1 MTTSTES
8 PGSSP
13 SPVSAPSTTTTTLL
27 LPDIA
32 GDQLPYDPAFS
43 TSPAIPD
50 EAFEAFLIIGSD
62 ARPGARDE
70 RADVIILAL
79 LPKADSAPI
88 LVSIPRDLWLTL
100 PCWDEPNR
108 INATLAGCG
117 SAASGPELLAI
128 TVADFTGIEA
138 DHFAL
143 FDFSDFERVID
154 AFGGI
159 EICVDR
165 RVRDQISG
173 LSLPAGC
180 SKADGETAL
189 TWVRSRKTQ
198 EYRDGRW
205 QRIQDV
211 TALTRDDRQR
221 DVLLQVLGKVKS
233 LGTLG
238 SLVDIVDSIA
248 DAVTIDDGITV
259 GRAIG
264 LAWGLRSTSPEGI
277 VQITIPV
284 SRHKT
289 SEGANVFF
297 PTQSFADVFSA
308 YWPPVEGD

>member
-1 MTTSTES
+1 M
-8 PGSSP
+8 
-13 SPVSAPSTTTTTLL
+13 
-27 LPDIA
+27 
-32 GDQLPYDPAFS
+32 
-43 TSPAIPD
+43 
-50 EAFEAFLIIGSD
+50 
-62 ARPGARDE
+62 
-70 RADVIILAL
+70 
-79 LPKADSAPI
+79 
-88 LVSIPRDLWLTL
+88 
-100 PCWDEPNR
+100 
-108 INATLAGCG
+108 
-117 SAASGPELLAI
+117 
-128 TVADFTGIEA
+128 
-138 DHFAL
+138 
-143 FDFSDFERVID
+143 
-154 AFGGI
+154 
-159 EICVDR
+159 
-165 RVRDQISG
+165 
-173 LSLPAGC
+173 
-180 SKADGETAL
+180 
-189 TWVRSRKTQ
+189 
-198 EYRDGRW
+198 

-259 GRAIG
+259 GETIG